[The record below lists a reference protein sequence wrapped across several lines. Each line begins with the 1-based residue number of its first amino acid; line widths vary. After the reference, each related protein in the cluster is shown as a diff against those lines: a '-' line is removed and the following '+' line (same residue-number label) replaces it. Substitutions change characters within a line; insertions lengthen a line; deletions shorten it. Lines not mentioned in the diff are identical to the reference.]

1 MSMSKKQYLKRKSI
15 MTNNRESY
23 ERFARLKKWWADE
36 DVRVET
42 ITLVI
47 ALIIIAGAGIVEK
60 HLDNKKSKTNI
71 QIKYTEKKSQ
81 IINYR
86 DSLGHTK

>member
-1 MSMSKKQYLKRKSI
+1 MSKKQYLKRKSI